1 MWIDVS
7 IRPDSGIVTRVR
19 HETNLNT
26 KAETMKTTTVI
37 GRNGYEYEAR
47 LLLGNIYV
55 VGAFIVRVIDGK
67 CDRTLCRATKKMIA
81 LYSR

>member
-1 MWIDVS
+1 
-7 IRPDSGIVTRVR
+7 
-19 HETNLNT
+19 
-26 KAETMKTTTVI
+26 MKTTTVI